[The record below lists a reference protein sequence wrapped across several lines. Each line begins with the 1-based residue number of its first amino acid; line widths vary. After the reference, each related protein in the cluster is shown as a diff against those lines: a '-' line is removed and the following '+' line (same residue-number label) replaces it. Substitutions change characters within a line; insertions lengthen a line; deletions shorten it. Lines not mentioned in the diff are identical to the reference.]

1 MDKSQRNRDAKGRFV
16 TAAKKVPAEKRKA
29 LDFQSMQ
36 VSGAV
41 ISAFLGMTQSAVTQQ
56 CNMGV
61 IRQNA
66 DGTFPLVDTVRDYIA
81 RMREER
87 RNAAPGDKD
96 GLDAQQS
103 FWKTEKLKQQV
114 RTWRVQRDRATALA
128 VVEQIRSA
136 MLQLRE
142 RLKDVRGIGRD
153 FDELLAAVD
162 SVDVEAACAVVES
175 EDEEDE

>member
-1 MDKSQRNRDAKGRFV
+1 MPKTKTQTRDAKGRFAP
-16 TAAKKVPAEKRKA
+16 AAKKKQA
-29 LDFQSMQ
+29 LRAVDFQAMQ

-41 ISAFLGMTQSAVTQQ
+41 VAAFLGMTQSAVTQQ

-61 IRQNA
+61 VRQNA
-66 DGTFPLVDTVRDYIA
+66 DGTFPLVDTVRDYVA
-81 RMREER
+81 KLKQDR
-87 RNAAPGDKD
+87 RNVAPADRD
-96 GLDAQQS
+96 GLDAHQT

-114 RTWRVQRDRATALA
+114 RSWRVQRDRATALA

-162 SVDVEAACAVVES
+162 AVDVEAACAVVEGE
-175 EDEEDE
+175 EDEEE

>member
-1 MDKSQRNRDAKGRFV
+1 MSEKNKNMTVVVGKKKTNKTPSAADLRRVRVTCTALAGVLGIRDVQVDRAVQQGIFKRDAK
-16 TAAKKVPAEKRKA
+16 
-29 LDFQSMQ
+29 
-36 VSGAV
+36 
-41 ISAFLGMTQSAVTQQ
+41 
-56 CNMGV
+56 NHY
-61 IRQNA
+61 
-66 DGTFPLVDTVRDYIA
+66 PLVDCIQAWCAKLKADK
-81 RMREER
+81 E
-87 RNAAPGDKD
+87 NAAPADKD
-96 GLDAQQS
+96 GLDAQQA

-142 RLKDVRGIGRD
+142 RLRDVRGIGRD

-162 SVDVEAACAVVES
+162 NVDVESACAVVEG